1 MPDSSP
7 PRDPEDDLSPAM
19 LAARRA
25 WTGRELPH
33 HAGAPVDPAAAR
45 GNIEGMI
52 GFAQVPVGVVGPVDL
67 RGDFVGRYAVPMATT
82 EGSMVASYQRGL
94 RACVN
99 GIRATIQRDGLAVW
113 PLLTFDNAEAAQAAG
128 RFVDAHH
135 AELIEAAER
144 TTAHGKVTSL
154 THELLGR
161 RLMLRL
167 EMTTGDALGINM
179 VTRASAPLLAK
190 IPGARQILLHGHDV
204 EKRATLRSWRGK
216 WVLAETKIP
225 RDVVTARLKTSAA
238 ALADLW
244 ASYQLAYARMGTANH
259 AIQIANG
266 LAAVY
271 VATGQDA
278 AYVAESAVGT
288 LSLEDDG
295 GDLYASLDLPN
306 LHAATVGGGTGKG
319 TAAEGQSI
327 VGARSARQFA
337 CVLAATLLAGDIN
350 LAASFLGDDFVGVHE
365 RLGRN
370 RPPGQS
376 D

>member
-1 MPDSSP
+1 MPDSAP
-7 PRDPEDDLSPAM
+7 PRDPEDDLSPSI

-25 WTGRELPH
+25 WTGRDLPH
-33 HAGAPVDPAAAR
+33 HAGLPVEPSAAR
-45 GNIEGMI
+45 GNVEGMI
-52 GFAQVPVGVVGPVDL
+52 GYAQIPVGVVGPVDL
-67 RGDFVGRYAVPMATT
+67 RGDFTGRYAVPMATT

-94 RACVN
+94 RACVD
-99 GIRATIQRDGLAVW
+99 GIRATVQRDGLAVW
-113 PLLTFDNAEAAQAAG
+113 PLLTFEDAARAASAA
-128 RFVDAHH
+128 RFVDEHKDA
-135 AELIEAAER
+135 LIAAAEA

-167 EMTTGDALGINM
+167 EMTTGDAHGINM

-190 IPGARQILLHGHDV
+190 IPGARQVLLHGHDV
-204 EKRATLRSWRGK
+204 EKRASLRCWRGK
-216 WVLAETKIP
+216 WVLAETRIP
-225 RDVVTARLKTSAA
+225 QDVVETRLRTSAA

-271 VATGQDA
+271 IATGQDA

-295 GDLYASLDLPN
+295 GDLYVSLDLPN

-327 VGARSARQFA
+327 VGARSAREFA
-337 CVLAATLLAGDIN
+337 CVLAATLLAGDVN

-370 RPPGQS
+370 RPT
-376 D
+376 DA

>member
-1 MPDSSP
+1 M
-7 PRDPEDDLSPAM
+7 
-19 LAARRA
+19 RR
-25 WTGRELPH
+25 R
-33 HAGAPVDPAAAR
+33 V
-45 GNIEGMI
+45 
-52 GFAQVPVGVVGPVDL
+52 
-67 RGDFVGRYAVPMATT
+67 
-82 EGSMVASYQRGL
+82 
-94 RACVN
+94 
-99 GIRATIQRDGLAVW
+99 RATVQRDGLAVW
-113 PLLTFDNAEAAQAAG
+113 PLLAFEDAAAAAEAA
-128 RFVDAHH
+128 RFVDANQE
-135 AELIEAAER
+135 ELVAAANA

-167 EMTTGDALGINM
+167 EMTTGDAHGINM

-190 IPGARQILLHGHDV
+190 IPGAKQVLLHGHDV
-204 EKRATLRSWRGK
+204 EKRATLRRWRGK
-216 WVLAETKIP
+216 WVVAETKIP
-225 RDVVTARLKTSAA
+225 RDVVEKRLRTSAA

-271 VATGQDA
+271 IATGQDA
-278 AYVAESAVGT
+278 AYVAESSVGT

-306 LHAATVGGGTGKG
+306 LHAATVGGGTTKG
-319 TAAEGQSI
+319 TAAEGQRI
-327 VGARSARQFA
+327 VGARSAREFA
-337 CVLAATLLAGDIN
+337 CVLAATLLAGDVN

-370 RPPGQS
+370 RPTGA
-376 D
+376 

>member
-1 MPDSSP
+1 MPQTPP
-7 PRDPEDDLSPAM
+7 PRDPHDDLSPAI

-25 WTGRELPH
+25 WTGQDLPH
-33 HAGAPVDPAAAR
+33 HAGAPVDPSAAR
-45 GNIEGMI
+45 GNVEGMI
-52 GFAQVPVGVVGPVDL
+52 GFAQVPVGVVGPVEL
-67 RGDFVGRYAVPMATT
+67 RGDFTGSYAVPMATT

-94 RACVN
+94 RACVD
-99 GIRATIQRDGLAVW
+99 GIRATVLRDGLAVW
-113 PLLTFDNAEAAQAAG
+113 PLLCFDDAASAAAAA
-128 RFVDAHH
+128 RFVDAHR
-135 AELIEAAER
+135 AELIAAAEA

-154 THELLGR
+154 SHELLGR

-167 EMTTGDALGINM
+167 EMTTGDAHGINM
-179 VTRASAPLLAK
+179 VTRASAPILAR
-190 IPGARQILLHGHDV
+190 IEGARQVLLHGHDV

-225 RDVVTARLKTSAA
+225 KRIVESKLRTSAA

-278 AYVAESAVGT
+278 ANVAESAVGT
-288 LSLEDDG
+288 LSLEDDH

-319 TAAEGQSI
+319 TAAEGQRI
-327 VGARSARQFA
+327 VGARSAREFA
-337 CVLAATLLAGDIN
+337 CVLAATLLAGDVN

-370 RPPGQS
+370 RPEAE
-376 D
+376 